1 MAELSAKVSWWIVWR
16 SEWSLVLEEV
26 ETYEIW
32 SQRKQTN
39 ERSWGV
45 NRSNQISLKKTYLWL
60 NTGTAEEYML
70 LQPMLIHIRDVSYL
84 FPLNLS
90 VCLIV
95 CLSVWLFVC
104 LSDCLSGATPRRW
117 TSNQCCLKVL
127 SGNIGILT
135 EAERNAEVLNEPP
148 GFFDNTRVNDVWR
161 EMGGELGAMTVNR
174 HRQ

>member
-90 VCLIV
+90 VCLSDCLFVCLIV
-95 CLSVWLFVC
+95 CLSVWLFVRSDAAPLNFQPVLP
-104 LSDCLSGATPRRW
+104 LSAVGKYRKSDWSGKKRRSVKWAT
-117 TSNQCCLKVL
+117 
-127 SGNIGILT
+127 GIF
-135 EAERNAEVLNEPP
+135 R
-148 GFFDNTRVNDVWR
+148 
-161 EMGGELGAMTVNR
+161 
-174 HRQ
+174 

>member
-90 VCLIV
+90 VCLSDCLFVCLIV
-95 CLSVWLFVC
+95 CLSVCLIVCPERRRAAELPTSAAFKCCREISEIWL
-104 LSDCLSGATPRRW
+104 GRKETPK
-117 TSNQCCLKVL
+117 C
-127 SGNIGILT
+127 
-135 EAERNAEVLNEPP
+135 
-148 GFFDNTRVNDVWR
+148 
-161 EMGGELGAMTVNR
+161 
-174 HRQ
+174 

>member
-32 SQRKQTN
+32 SQHKQTN

-45 NRSNQISLKKTYLWL
+45 NRSNQISLKNTYLWL
-60 NTGTAEEYML
+60 NSGTAEEYML
-70 LQPMLIHIRDVSYL
+70 LQPMLIHIRNVSYL
-84 FPLNLS
+84 FPVN
-90 VCLIV
+90 
-95 CLSVWLFVC
+95 LSVWLFVC
-104 LSDCLSGATPRRW
+104 LSDCLSGETPRRS
-117 TSNQCCLKVL
+117 TSNQYCLIVL

-135 EAERNAEVLNEPP
+135 GAERNAEVLNEPP
-148 GFFDNTRVNDVWR
+148 GFFDNTRVSDVWR
-161 EMGGELGAMTVNR
+161 EMGGELGATTVNR